1 MGQTGQISEIIRNQ
15 IISFFHWKEVLKDEL
30 NKKIVKTKNI
40 CIISK
45 EQLDEY
51 QKEIF
56 QNENMKK
63 DEIIKMHNFFK
74 MIDNNLLIVLS
85 LRDLKSVY
93 PLSWKSIFKDEIEEK
108 PKIFQGEF
116 YYSILFFKISKEKGI
131 YCFFFVDPNDE
142 LIQGYI
148 QIYKNNLEKK
158 MIEELKSD
166 FFEFLKKNN
175 IKYDNE
181 GLQLFSHFDIAIFNL
196 EKNGINYTKE
206 IKINHEEIL
215 SSIKNNIEG
224 VKKELE
230 LKYPINK
237 IESSAIKDSNAIDIF
252 KENDEKKQKLQ
263 YKKTKIIS
271 KIIERYKTV
280 DYSKKEEEK
289 EKNTT
294 GKRRDNSTKYIKFPA
309 PGLKGLK
316 NVGAV
321 SYMNAT
327 IQCFSNIDKIRF
339 ELINKFESL
348 KANNKLLSS
357 ALAEVIYNLWE
368 KLDVK
373 KFSPNK
379 LKEIISMFKGIGAND
394 PKDFIL
400 YMLTTIH
407 KETNEKNKINYKNNE
422 QPLDL
427 SCFIDVYRDF
437 IKRFSNQNNS
447 IISNEF
453 YGYADSMFTCCFC
466 RKTIHNLQ
474 IFKILSFS
482 LEEVRKFK
490 GYYENIRVPL
500 LNCFEYYEKYEM
512 YTSFYCNYCNFC
524 FPAYSNS
531 KLIKTPNSLIINLDH
546 GKGLKFN
553 LNVTFEEYLDIKQF
567 ICSNESPFFYELK
580 GVISHIG
587 SNDDGGYFI
596 AYCKNSNNC
605 NWYKYNDEKVEECN
619 FEDVVTKGLPYILFY
634 SQIEVE
640 IDENELQNEFFF

>member
-148 QIYKNNLEKK
+148 QIYKNDLEKK

-175 IKYDNE
+175 IKFDNE
-181 GLQLFSHFDIAIFNL
+181 GLQLFSNFDIAIFNL
-196 EKNGINYTKE
+196 EKNGINYIKE
-206 IKINHEEIL
+206 IKINHEEIM
-215 SSIKNNIEG
+215 SAIKNNIEG

-230 LKYPINK
+230 LNGPINR
-237 IESSAIKDSNAIDIF
+237 IESSAIKDSNTIDKF
-252 KENDEKKQKLQ
+252 KGNDEVKQKLQ
-263 YKKTKIIS
+263 NKKTMIIS
-271 KIIERYKTV
+271 KILGRFKTF
-280 DYSKKEEEK
+280 DYSKKEK
-289 EKNTT
+289 AKNTT
-294 GKRRDNSTKYIKFPA
+294 GKRGESLSSKSIRFP
-309 PGLKGLK
+309 GIKGLK
-316 NVGAV
+316 NIGAV

-327 IQCFSNIDKIRF
+327 LQCFSNIDKIRA

-348 KANNKLLSS
+348 KDNNKILTS
-357 ALAEVIYNLWE
+357 ALADIIYNLWE
-368 KLDVK
+368 KSDAK

-379 LKEIISMFKGIGAND
+379 FKEIISMFKGIGTNG
-394 PKDFIL
+394 PKDLIL
-400 YMLTTIH
+400 FMLTTIH
-407 KETNEKNKINYKNNE
+407 KETNEKKQANYNYNE

-427 SCFIDVYRDF
+427 SSFIAVYRDF
-437 IKRFSNQNNS
+437 IKRYSNQNNS

-466 RKTIHNLQ
+466 KKTIHNVQ

-490 GYYENIRVPL
+490 GYYKNIRIPL

-512 YTSFYCNYCNFC
+512 YTSFYCNYCNYC
-524 FPAYSNS
+524 YPAYSNS
-531 KLIKTPNSLIINLDH
+531 KLIKTPNSLIISLDH
-546 GKGLKFN
+546 GKDLKFN
-553 LNVTFEEYLDIKQF
+553 VNVTFEEYLDLKQF
-567 ICSNESPFFYELK
+567 ICSYESPFFYELK
-580 GVISHIG
+580 GVISHFG
-587 SNDDGGYFI
+587 TNDDGGYFI

-605 NWYKYNDEKVEECN
+605 NWYKYNSFSN
-619 FEDVVTKGLPYILFY
+619 SFSSSSNSIWL
-634 SQIEVE
+634 
-640 IDENELQNEFFF
+640 